1 MAAGRILITGATGFV
16 GRHIVQ
22 ALLDRSFCLTL
33 AVRNL
38 GTCPSDWR
46 QNGGVNIVGDVDLA
60 SADLSPRVLELAFK
74 DVRTVVHLAG
84 LAHVAT
90 SDNADGRDQF
100 MQVNAEATRQLVEVA
115 HSNKIDSFIHL
126 SSLAAI
132 TANAREAIVD
142 DKTADEPVTPY
153 GRSKRAA
160 ERHLRILSETGAF
173 AVSLRPPLII
183 GAEAKGNWA
192 LLQALANTGLPLP
205 LASVTA
211 KRSFVSVQS
220 TAEAIVKLCSSNWA
234 SDMSGEYC
242 LADPEPLSLPDVLT
256 ALRHGMGH
264 PSRLFPFPPR
274 AFAVLGALTGRR
286 RQLAGLIGSLRVDP
300 SHFYSTFAFA
310 PTLPLKEAIRQS
322 GAAYS
327 AARQARQSRSSD
339 AKT

>member
-1 MAAGRILITGATGFV
+1 MAADRILVTGATGFV

-33 AVRNL
+33 VVRNP
-38 GTCPSDWR
+38 GTCPSDWH
-46 QNGGVNIVGDVDLA
+46 QNGGVNIVGNVDLA
-60 SADLSPRVLELAFK
+60 SPGLSPGVLELAFK

-115 HSNKIDSFIHL
+115 HINEIASFIHL

-132 TANAREAIVD
+132 TANTREAIVD

-153 GRSKRAA
+153 GGSKRAA
-160 ERHLRILSETGAF
+160 EQHLRILSETGAF

-205 LASVTA
+205 FASVTA
-211 KRSFVSVQS
+211 KRSFISVQS
-220 TAEAIVKLCSSNWA
+220 TVEAIVKLCSSNWG
-234 SDMSGEYC
+234 SDLSGDYC
-242 LADPEPLSLPDVLT
+242 LADPDSLSLPEVLT
-256 ALRHGMGH
+256 ALRDGMGL
-264 PSRLFPFPPR
+264 PPRLFAFPSG
-274 AFAVLGALTGRR
+274 AFAAIGALAGRR
-286 RQLAGLIGSLRVDP
+286 RQLAGLTGSLEVDA
-300 SHFYSTFAFA
+300 SRFYSAFAFA

-322 GAAYS
+322 GTVYS
-327 AARQARQSRSSD
+327 VGRRKNQGLN
-339 AKT
+339 